1 MKNFDLSIL
10 SVAPLR
16 QGETM
21 KQGINNAVNFAQAA
35 ERMGYKRIWFS
46 EHHNHDAYAS
56 SAAVNIVQHIL
67 SNTENIRVGAGGI
80 MLPNHSPL
88 LVAEQFGTL
97 ETIYPKRV
105 DLALGRA
112 PGTDSQTA
120 DVIRRSNHNGVFLF
134 EKEVGHIT
142 RYLGNE
148 DEQGQVRAYP
158 GVGTNVP
165 LYILGSSTS
174 SAMIAANLGLPYAFG
189 AQFAPE
195 SMSEAL
201 SIYRRNFKPSA
212 FLQEPYVIACIN
224 VIAADSKE
232 EADFISASHLQVYID
247 IYTNNLSQLIP
258 PVENYVETLSP
269 SELNIIHHRLGYT
282 IQGDKNDIK
291 RGLVEFQDMF
301 QADEIIALANIYD
314 PAKEIR
320 SYEILKE
327 VTDEL
332 NQ

>member
-1 MKNFDLSIL
+1 MKKFDISIL

-21 KQGINNAVNFAQAA
+21 KQGIDNAVTLSQAA
-35 ERMGYKRIWFS
+35 EKMGYKRIWFS

-67 SNTENIRVGAGGI
+67 SKTKNIRVGAGGI

-97 ETIYPKRV
+97 ETLYSGRV

-112 PGTDSQTA
+112 PGTDSHTA
-120 DVIRRSNHNGVFLF
+120 DVIRRSHHDGVFLF
-134 EKEVGHIT
+134 EKEVAHIS

-148 DEQGQVRAYP
+148 KEQGPVRAYP

-174 SAMIAANLGLPYAFG
+174 SAAIAANLGLPYAFG
-189 AQFAPE
+189 AQFSPE
-195 SMSEAL
+195 SMEEAL
-201 SIYRRNFKPSA
+201 RIYRHNFKPSK
-212 FLQEPYVIACIN
+212 FLKEPYVIAAIN
-224 VIAADSKE
+224 VIAAETKE
-232 EADFISASHLQVYID
+232 EANFLLSTTQQVYID

-258 PVENYVETLSP
+258 PAENFLETLSP
-269 SELNIIHHRLGYT
+269 SELNIIRHRLGYT
-282 IQGDKNDIK
+282 IHGDREDIRK
-291 RGLVEFQDMF
+291 GLIEFQEVYG
-301 QADEIIALANIYD
+301 ADEIIVLENIYD
-314 PAKEIR
+314 TDKEIQ
-320 SYEILKE
+320 SYKILKE
-327 VTDEL
+327 VYDSL
-332 NQ
+332 N